1 MNEQRIIKNIKPFPY
16 LIIENMYSDDEL
28 KLIWQELEFLSYRN
42 KLKPPEKSGSAKIGG
57 EYLKNNSGLYLD
69 DLYSDR
75 SISNIL
81 SINPKLYSSNIIE
94 AFSDICFGYGN
105 ISHTNYDTTLISYYE
120 NGGYYKPHTDI
131 AIYTSVTWFYKEP
144 KCFSGGDFNF
154 NQYDVKVKIKNNTT
168 MIFPSFVEHSVDEI
182 VMDTKEENFGKGRY
196 CMTQFSYI
204 QLDAPLPN
212 YNPKIN
218 T

>member
-1 MNEQRIIKNIKPFPY
+1 MIEQKIIKNTKPFPY

-42 KLKPPEKSGSAKIGG
+42 KLRPPERCGSAQSDDG

-69 DLYSDR
+69 YIYSDR

-81 SINPKLYSSNIIE
+81 SINSKLYSLNIVK

-120 NGGYYKPHTDI
+120 NGGYYKPHRDT
-131 AIYTSVTWFYKEP
+131 AIYTSITWFYKDP
-144 KCFSGGDFNF
+144 KSFSGGDFNF
-154 NQYDVKVKIKNNTT
+154 TEYDVKVQVKNNTT
-168 MIFPSFVEHSVDEI
+168 IMFPSFVEHSVDEI
-182 VMDTKEENFGKGRY
+182 IMNNSEENYRKGRY
-196 CMTQFSYI
+196 CMAQFSYI
-204 QLDAPLPN
+204 LLDSMLPES
-212 YNPKIN
+212 N
-218 T
+218 TKS